1 MRVEIFSIRGGE
13 GVRLFVTFAG
23 GAGLLARRLHVS
35 RFSIS
40 FPSQQQSKEM
50 VSSELGGSGQREMAK
65 ICARVFGFKNQSR
78 RNKEKLRV
86 LTVIN
91 TFLRRASPTLLASG
105 LVRDGHL
112 SDVLWSG

>member
-1 MRVEIFSIRGGE
+1 MSLDSQFRFLPSNK
-13 GVRLFVTFAG
+13 
-23 GAGLLARRLHVS
+23 ARRWCQASVN
-35 RFSIS
+35 
-40 FPSQQQSKEM
+40 
-50 VSSELGGSGQREMAK
+50 ELGGSGQREMAK